1 MKNKHILWLIV
12 LSFSLA
18 WGCNNQSTTST
29 EKTAADILGNPDYLA
44 MSYGGYRELS
54 RETVPTVE
62 EIKED
67 LKLLEAMG
75 VKIIRTY
82 NVQQFKQAEHLLQA
96 IKSLKAEDANFE
108 MYVMLGVWI
117 DCKNAWTGEEKIHDE
132 ESLENNEAEINA
144 AVQFANEYADIVK
157 VIAVG
162 NEAMVHWAASY
173 YVSPAIILKW
183 VNHLQDLKQN
193 EKLPKDL
200 WITSSDNYESW
211 GGGSALYHNED
222 LKALI
227 KAVDYVSMHTYP
239 FHETHYN
246 PDFWYVNE
254 EEKGSSDVEKAE
266 KAVQR
271 AIDFAKKQYQ
281 KTAEFVRSV
290 DADKPIHIGE
300 TGWAS
305 VSGGFYGTRGSR
317 AADEYKEK
325 LYYDKMRAWT
335 NEANISCFYFEAFD
349 EQWKDAEHP
358 QGSENHFGLMTIDG
372 QAKYVLWDLVD
383 KGAFEGLTRNGN
395 TITKSFE
402 GNKELMM
409 KSMFAPPAEDEVS
422 SSDIKTVNDKL
433 TTGEV
438 ITQDYYTVLCEE
450 SLLAKL
456 NNATYPSAKLKLNAW
471 EGTCFIQ
478 LVENNV
484 LEVTTGHEG
493 ESWWGCGTEL
503 KGGDSGE
510 NLTKFKDGFLNFD
523 IKGET
528 SASFEIGFQTG
539 SFSDGNQVNNA
550 VVFNRDNQNE
560 ISSNWKTYRLKIS
573 DLLADKS
580 LEDVRGIIYIKGDKN
595 FDGKK
600 LWLRNIYYS
609 QK

>member
-1 MKNKHILWLIV
+1 MKNKHILWFIL
-12 LSFSLA
+12 LSFSLVI
-18 WGCNNQSTTST
+18 GCNNEPKSSD
-29 EKTAADILGNPDYLA
+29 KTAADILGNPDYLA
-44 MSYGGYRELS
+44 MSYGGYRALS

-82 NVQQFKQAEHLLQA
+82 NVQQFKQAEHILKA
-96 IKSLKAEDANFE
+96 IKSLKEEDANFE

-132 ESLENNEAEINA
+132 ESLENNEAEINT

-193 EKLPKDL
+193 DKLPKDL

-246 PDFWYVNE
+246 PDFWYVNATE
-254 EEKGSSDVEKAE
+254 EGSSDVEKAE
-266 KAVQR
+266 KAMQR

-383 KGAFEGLTRNGN
+383 KGAFDGLTRNGN
-395 TITKSFE
+395 TITKTFD
-402 GNKELMM
+402 GDKDLMM
-409 KSMFAPPAEDEVS
+409 KSMIAPPAEDEVS

-438 ITQDYYTVLCEE
+438 ITQDYYTVLCEK
-450 SLLAKL
+450 SLLTKL
-456 NNATYPSAKLKLNAW
+456 NNTTYPSAKLKLNAW

-478 LVENNV
+478 LVDDI

-503 KGGDSGE
+503 KGGDEGE
-510 NLTKFKDGFLNFD
+510 NLTKFEDGFLNFD

-528 SASFEIGFQTG
+528 AASFEIGFQTG
-539 SFSDGNQVNNA
+539 SFSDGNQVNNS
-550 VVFNRDNQNE
+550 VMFNRDNQN
-560 ISSNWKTYRLKIS
+560 IVTSNWTTYRLKIS
-573 DLLADKS
+573 ELLADKS
-580 LEDVRGIIYIKGDKN
+580 LEDVRGIIFIKGDKN

>member
-1 MKNKHILWLIV
+1 MKNKHILWFIL
-12 LSFSLA
+12 LSFSLVI
-18 WGCNNQSTTST
+18 GCNNEPKSSD
-29 EKTAADILGNPDYLA
+29 KTAADILGNPDYLA
-44 MSYGGYRELS
+44 MSYGGYRALS

-82 NVQQFKQAEHLLQA
+82 NVQQFKQAEHILKA
-96 IKSLKAEDANFE
+96 IKSLKEEDANFE

-117 DCKNAWTGEEKIHDE
+117 DCKNAWTGEEKIHDD
-132 ESLENNEAEINA
+132 ESLENNEAEINT

-193 EKLPKDL
+193 DKLPKDL

-211 GGGSALYHNED
+211 GGGSTLYHNED

-246 PDFWYVNE
+246 PDFWYVNATE
-254 EEKGSSDVEKAE
+254 EGSSDVEKAE

-383 KGAFEGLTRNGN
+383 KGAFDGLTRNGN
-395 TITKSFE
+395 TITKTFD
-402 GNKELMM
+402 GDKDLMM
-409 KSMFAPPAEDEVS
+409 KSMIAPPAEDEVS

-438 ITQDYYTVLCEE
+438 ITQDYYTVLCEK
-450 SLLAKL
+450 SLLTKL
-456 NNATYPSAKLKLNAW
+456 NNTTYPSAKLKLNAW

-478 LVENNV
+478 LVDDI

-503 KGGDSGE
+503 KGGDEGE
-510 NLTKFKDGFLNFD
+510 NLTKFEDGFLNFD

-528 SASFEIGFQTG
+528 ASSFEIGFQTG
-539 SFSDGNQVNNA
+539 SFSDGNQVNNS
-550 VVFNRDNQNE
+550 VMFNRDNQN
-560 ISSNWKTYRLKIS
+560 IVTSNWTTYRLKIS

-580 LEDVRGIIYIKGDKN
+580 LEDVRGIIFIKGDKN

>member
-1 MKNKHILWLIV
+1 MKNKHILWFIL
-12 LSFSLA
+12 LSFSLVI
-18 WGCNNQSTTST
+18 GCNNEPKSSD
-29 EKTAADILGNPDYLA
+29 KTAADILGNPDYLA
-44 MSYGGYRELS
+44 MSYGGYRALS

-82 NVQQFKQAEHLLQA
+82 NVQQFKQAEHIIKA
-96 IKSLKAEDANFE
+96 IKSLEEEDANFE

-132 ESLENNEAEINA
+132 ESLENNEAEINT

-193 EKLPKDL
+193 DKLPKDL

-246 PDFWYVNE
+246 PDFWYVNATE
-254 EEKGSSDVEKAE
+254 EGSSDVEKAE

-383 KGAFEGLTRNGN
+383 KGAFDGLTRNGN
-395 TITKSFE
+395 TITKTFD
-402 GNKELMM
+402 GDKDLMM
-409 KSMFAPPAEDEVS
+409 KSMIAPPAEDEVS

-438 ITQDYYTVLCEE
+438 ITQDYYTVLCEK
-450 SLLAKL
+450 SLLTKL
-456 NNATYPSAKLKLNAW
+456 NNTTYPSAKLKLNAW

-478 LVENNV
+478 LVDDI

-503 KGGDSGE
+503 KGGDEGE
-510 NLTKFKDGFLNFD
+510 NLTKFEDGFLNFD

-528 SASFEIGFQTG
+528 AASFEIGFQTG
-539 SFSDGNQVNNA
+539 SFSDGNQVNNSGM
-550 VVFNRDNQNE
+550 FNRDNQK
-560 ISSNWKTYRLKIS
+560 IVTSNWKTYRLKIS

-580 LEDVRGIIYIKGDKN
+580 LEDVRGIIFIKGDKN